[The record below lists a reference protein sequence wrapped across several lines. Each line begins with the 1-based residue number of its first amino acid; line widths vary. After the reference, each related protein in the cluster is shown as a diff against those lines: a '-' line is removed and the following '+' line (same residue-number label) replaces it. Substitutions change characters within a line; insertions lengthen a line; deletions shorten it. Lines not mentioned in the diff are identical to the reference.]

1 MFKNPNISLDYF
13 ELRVELELNFHVWNQ
28 KKTTQN
34 NNAIYCTRKCVRGLD
49 FPNLGNNR
57 NKPKIIESF

>member
-28 KKTTQN
+28 KKNTKKTQTKTTMQFIELA
-34 NNAIYCTRKCVRGLD
+34 NACEV
-49 FPNLGNNR
+49 
-57 NKPKIIESF
+57 